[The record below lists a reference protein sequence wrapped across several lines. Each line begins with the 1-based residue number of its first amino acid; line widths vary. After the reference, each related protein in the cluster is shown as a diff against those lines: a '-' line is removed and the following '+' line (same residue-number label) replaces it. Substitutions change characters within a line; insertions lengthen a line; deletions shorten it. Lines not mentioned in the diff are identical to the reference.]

1 MDVRV
6 GTWRGWVLNNW
17 CFQTLVL
24 EKTLKSPMNS
34 KDIKPVNP
42 KGNQPWIFIGR
53 TDAEAP
59 VLWPPDTKSWLI
71 GKERDAGKDWR
82 RRRSRGHRGWDGW
95 IASSSQWT
103 WVWESSRRWWR
114 TGKPGVLQ
122 SMGSQRVGHTEW
134 QNNNNNKAQ
143 EEMDTCLWSD
153 KTMCFGVL
161 RSRVK
166 LGILYYFWLLPVLP
180 VSGSIHY
187 QLPAVI
193 FGPAD

>member
-1 MDVRV
+1 MWELVHKED
-6 GTWRGWVLNNW
+6 WALKKW
-17 CFQTLVL
+17 CSQTAVL
-24 EKTLKSPMNS
+24 EKTLKSPS
-34 KDIKPVNP
+34 DCKQIKPVNP
-42 KGNQPWIFIGR
+42 KANQSWIFTGK
-53 TDAEAP
+53 TDAKAEA
-59 VLWPPDTKSWLI
+59 LILRPPDWKKPWCW
-71 GKERDAGKDWR
+71 ERSKAG
-82 RRRSRGHRGWDGW
+82 GEGGNRGWDGSM
-95 IASSSQWT
+95 ASLIQWT